1 MTQQSTP
8 PSTCSF
14 VMKGLK
20 GYFFSLVY
28 MLVLAIFIACTRDG
42 EGFWEYVSLI
52 VILSVLILFSL
63 LKAVK
68 VAVVNIAK
76 I

>member
-1 MTQQSTP
+1 
-8 PSTCSF
+8 
-14 VMKGLK
+14 
-20 GYFFSLVY
+20 

-76 I
+76 IQYQP